1 MFEIHMCM
9 CVCVRFVCLFVFF
22 FKSNLSALES
32 KECRLKNQR
41 ACRQTNTLKLS
52 RAQRQPNY
60 AKPGGWFIWA
70 HLQSL
75 PILLS
80 LLFSRVPCCKQ
91 QARVEENQPAILWNN
106 RRKKASKFADWRSP
120 LTGSSAFGTHRLEL
134 SASQE
139 DQVAFEIIG
148 GADHEEKTLASCST
162 LYLEDHRCGAQ
173 CNLGTSGWHLS
184 VNRAWELWWNTSL

>member
-1 MFEIHMCM
+1 MPFDMPLCRFENVWKGNLNCNICHIGHPPFFRRSIRHKHNKVLIDSSPLMFEIHMCM
-9 CVCVRFVCLFVFF
+9 CVCAFCLFVFF

-75 PILLS
+75 PVLLS

-106 RRKKASKFADWRSP
+106 REKKSIKVCWLKEPFAWFIYISNP
-120 LTGSSAFGTHRLEL
+120 
-134 SASQE
+134 
-139 DQVAFEIIG
+139 
-148 GADHEEKTLASCST
+148 
-162 LYLEDHRCGAQ
+162 
-173 CNLGTSGWHLS
+173 
-184 VNRAWELWWNTSL
+184 